1 MAGGNGKRLSPL
13 TIGVSKQLMPVY
25 DKPMLYYPLSTLM
38 LAGIRD
44 ILIITTQLHLDAFK
58 SLLGDGSQ
66 WGISINFLVQKEPN
80 GIAEA
85 FLIGENFI
93 DNSPTALILGD
104 NLFHSSDIVKMLKD
118 ANDKNEGAT
127 IFTYTVNDPNNY
139 AVVNKN
145 EKGIPISILEKP
157 TNFISN
163 EAVTGLYFYDENV
176 IDIAKS
182 ISPSNRGELEI
193 TSINQ
198 IYLKQNSLEIKKFN
212 RGSAWLDTG
221 NFDSLHQASSYIRTL
236 ERRTGLKIGS
246 PEEVAWR
253 KGWINSSDLF
263 ALAEKINLSG
273 YGDYL
278 INLLKD

>member
-1 MAGGNGKRLSPL
+1 
-13 TIGVSKQLMPVY
+13 
-25 DKPMLYYPLSTLM
+25 
-38 LAGIRD
+38 
-44 ILIITTQLHLDAFK
+44 
-58 SLLGDGSQ
+58 
-66 WGISINFLVQKEPN
+66 
-80 GIAEA
+80 
-85 FLIGENFI
+85 
-93 DNSPTALILGD
+93 
-104 NLFHSSDIVKMLKD
+104 MLKD

-253 KGWINSSDLF
+253 KGWISSSDLF
-263 ALAEKINLSG
+263 TLAEKINLSG

>member
-44 ILIITTQLHLDAFK
+44 ILIITTQSHLDAFK

-85 FLIGENFI
+85 FVIGENFI

>member
-44 ILIITTQLHLDAFK
+44 ILIITTQSHLDAFK

-85 FLIGENFI
+85 FLIGEKFI

-104 NLFHSSDIVKMLKD
+104 NLFHSSDIVRMLKD

-253 KGWINSSDLF
+253 KGWISSSDLF
-263 ALAEKINLSG
+263 TLAEKINLSG

>member
-44 ILIITTQLHLDAFK
+44 ILIITTQSHLDAFK

-85 FLIGENFI
+85 FLIGEKFI

-198 IYLKQNSLEIKKFN
+198 IYLKQNSL
-212 RGSAWLDTG
+212 
-221 NFDSLHQASSYIRTL
+221 
-236 ERRTGLKIGS
+236 
-246 PEEVAWR
+246 
-253 KGWINSSDLF
+253 
-263 ALAEKINLSG
+263 
-273 YGDYL
+273 
-278 INLLKD
+278 

>member
-44 ILIITTQLHLDAFK
+44 ILIITTQSHLDAFK

>member
-1 MAGGNGKRLSPL
+1 MSKYRKGIIMAGGNGKRLSPL

-44 ILIITTQLHLDAFK
+44 ILIIITQSHLDAFK

-80 GIAEA
+80 GITEA

-93 DNSPTALILGD
+93 DNCPTALILGD
-104 NLFHSSDIVKMLKD
+104 NLFHSSDIVRMLKD
-118 ANDKNEGAT
+118 ANDKNEGYSS
-127 IFTYTVNDPNNY
+127 FTYTVKDPNNY

-198 IYLKQNSLEIKKFN
+198 IYLKQNSLEIKKV
-212 RGSAWLDTG
+212 
-221 NFDSLHQASSYIRTL
+221 Q
-236 ERRTGLKIGS
+236 
-246 PEEVAWR
+246 
-253 KGWINSSDLF
+253 
-263 ALAEKINLSG
+263 
-273 YGDYL
+273 
-278 INLLKD
+278 